1 MKGVFITLEGID
13 GSGKDTLAQRI
24 SEYLQD
30 HGIDVVL
37 TREPG
42 DVYSGKVRDILVN
55 DQPSPLSEVFLF
67 MADRH
72 EHVMKVIKPALE
84 EGKWVISVRF
94 TDSSMA
100 YQGARGIDREFIQ
113 DLNMASVDGVYPKLT
128 ILLDLP
134 VDVAMR
140 RIGGREGEKIEHF
153 EKEEFLKKVREL
165 YLEDAYLHKNRI
177 VVVDATMS
185 PDDVFNAVKPY
196 IDKLIQEYW
205 PVKIDITR
213 SDIAEV
219 IIRAIRSGM
228 HAFLIHGPWG
238 CGHKHL
244 IRNVVYT
251 LVPDTKE
258 VEEAPYGFY
267 SHDVMV
273 VYGEKPF
280 SIKIDM
286 IREIGD
292 FLDYR
297 PVSGNYKIVVI
308 DDASYMTLQ
317 AANALLKVLEE
328 PPEWGIFLLYTSYPE
343 RILSTIRSRCL
354 TVRLNRFTVRELASY
369 IREHYDVSTE
379 IAYHLARLCEGCP
392 DRVSHVMDVL
402 SADSL
407 LPYIKGDFY
416 RYVSDIGSNIVE
428 DELLWDK
435 LFWELEEILINQW
448 LSGKEGLSVD
458 DLLTLIEFEGMLKRN
473 VQKKLIADLIYW
485 QFREGIKHVHLL
497 QR

>member
-1 MKGVFITLEGID
+1 VKGVLITLEGID
-13 GSGKDTLAQRI
+13 GSGKDTLAQMI
-24 SEYLQD
+24 KKYLEDQ
-30 HGIDVVL
+30 GIDVIV

-55 DQPSPLSEVFLF
+55 DHPSPLSEVFLF

-72 EHVMKVIKPALE
+72 EHVMRVIKPALE

-113 DLNMASVDGVYPKLT
+113 KLNIVSVDGVYPKLT

-134 VDVAMR
+134 VDVAMS
-140 RIGGREGEKIEHF
+140 RIGSREGEKVEHF
-153 EKEEFLKKVREL
+153 EKEEFLKKVRDL
-165 YLEDAYLHKNRI
+165 YLEDAYLNKDRI
-177 VVVDATMS
+177 VVVDATME
-185 PDDVFNAVKPY
+185 PNDVFNAVKPY
-196 IDKLIQEYW
+196 IDKLVQEYY
-205 PVKIDITR
+205 PAKIDITR

-219 IIRAIRSGM
+219 IIRATRSGM

-238 CGHKHL
+238 CGHRHL
-244 IRNVVYT
+244 IRNIVYS
-251 LVPDTKE
+251 LLPDTKE
-258 VEEAPYGFY
+258 VEEEPYGFY
-267 SHDVMV
+267 SHDVMI
-273 VYGEKPF
+273 VYGEKPS

-292 FLDYR
+292 FLDFR
-297 PVSGNYKIVVI
+297 PVGGDYKIVII

-317 AANALLKVLEE
+317 AANALLKILEE
-328 PPEWGIFLLYTSYPE
+328 PPEWGMFLLYTSYPE

-354 TVRLNRFTVRELASY
+354 SIRLNRFSARELASY
-369 IREHYDVSTE
+369 IREHYDVSPE
-379 IAYHLARLCEGCP
+379 MAYRLARLCEGCP
-392 DRVSHVMDVL
+392 DRVSHVMEVL

-416 RYVSDIGSNIVE
+416 QYVNNIGSNIVE
-428 DELLWDK
+428 DEVLWDK
-435 LFWELEEILINQW
+435 LFWELEDILIDQW
-448 LSGKEGLSVD
+448 LNGKEGLSVD
-458 DLLTLIEFEGMLKRN
+458 DLLTFIEFEGMLKRN

-485 QFREGIKHVHLL
+485 QFREGIKHVHVP

>member
-1 MKGVFITLEGID
+1 MKGVLITLEGID
-13 GSGKDTLAQRI
+13 GSGKDTLAQMI
-24 SEYLQD
+24 KEYLEE
-30 HGIDVVL
+30 HGIDVIV

-55 DQPSPLSEVFLF
+55 DNPSPLSEVFLF

-72 EHVMKVIKPALE
+72 EHVMRVIKPALE

-113 DLNMASVDGVYPKLT
+113 NLNIVSIDGVYPKLT

-134 VDVAMR
+134 VDVAMI
-140 RIGGREGEKIEHF
+140 RIGSREGEKVEHF
-153 EKEEFLKKVREL
+153 EREEFLERVRDL
-165 YLEDAYLHKNRI
+165 YLEDAYLHKDRI
-177 VVVDATMS
+177 VVVDATME
-185 PDDVFNAVKPY
+185 PNDVFNAVKPH
-196 IDKLIQEYW
+196 IDKLLQEYS
-205 PVKIDITR
+205 PAKIDITR
-213 SDIAEV
+213 SEIAEV

-238 CGHKHL
+238 CGHRHL
-244 IRNVVYT
+244 IRNIVYS
-251 LVPDTKE
+251 LLPNTKE
-258 VEEAPYGFY
+258 VEEDPYGFY

-273 VYGEKPF
+273 VYGEKPS

-286 IREIGD
+286 IRDIGD

-297 PVSGNYKIVVI
+297 PVSGDYKIVII
-308 DDASYMTLQ
+308 DDASYMTPQ

-328 PPEWGIFLLYTSYPE
+328 PPAWGVFLLYTSYPE

-354 TVRLNRFTVRELASY
+354 PVRLNRFTVRQLASY
-369 IREHYDVSTE
+369 IREHHGVSTE
-379 IAYHLARLCEGCP
+379 MAYHLARLCEGCP
-392 DRVSHVMDVL
+392 DRVPHVMEVL

-407 LPYIKGDFY
+407 IPYIKGDFY
-416 RYVSDIGSNIVE
+416 QYVNDIGSSIVE
-428 DELLWDK
+428 DEVLWDK
-435 LFWELEEILINQW
+435 LFWELEDILIDRW
-448 LSGKEGLSVD
+448 LRGKEGLSVD
-458 DLLTLIEFEGMLKRN
+458 DLLAFIEFEGMLKRN
-473 VQKKLIADLIYW
+473 IQKKLIADLIYW
-485 QFREGIKHVHLL
+485 QFREGIKHVHVP